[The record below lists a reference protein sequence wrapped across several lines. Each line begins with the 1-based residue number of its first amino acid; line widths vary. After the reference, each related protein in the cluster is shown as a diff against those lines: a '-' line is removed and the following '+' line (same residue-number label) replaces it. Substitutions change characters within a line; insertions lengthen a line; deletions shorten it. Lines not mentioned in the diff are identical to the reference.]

1 MGEKKYSIQK
11 IIYIGVMAA
20 IVCVITFFRFPL
32 LGSKVHFANAMC
44 LLSGLLLGGVPGG
57 IAAGLGSFLYDALF
71 GGYDIVQCL
80 ITFVSKFAMAFVCAK
95 IANVK
100 IDREA
105 KPVRIVVA
113 SIIGALSYVAL
124 YMLKTFI
131 FGMWVNGLGMDGTL
145 AKMGTKLP
153 GSLINALF
161 ASVAGPAV
169 FLALKPA
176 LRHAGLLEKM

>member
-71 GGYDIVQCL
+71 GGYDIIQCL

-105 KPVRIVVA
+105 KPVRIVIA
-113 SIIGALSYVAL
+113 SVIGALSYVAL

-131 FGMWVNGLGMDGTL
+131 FGMWINGLGLDGTL
-145 AKMGTKLP
+145 VKMGTKIV

-161 ASVAGPAV
+161 ASVAGPIV

-176 LRHAGLLEKM
+176 LRHAGLLERM